1 MTCRYLTL
9 EDRRSL
15 EQLYSQGA
23 GLSDIANSLKVHI
36 ATIYRELASL
46 DKIRQRKVS
55 IKNLICRAVAIF
67 AVPCVTPGCV
77 LLTRPTRTTR
87 ELSTRTAA

>member
-36 ATIYRELASL
+36 ATVYRELARGDTGELNKHGREGYSAEVAQKAFQDSL
-46 DKIRQRKVS
+46 KKRGRKQT
-55 IKNLICRAVAIF
+55 A
-67 AVPCVTPGCV
+67 
-77 LLTRPTRTTR
+77 TT
-87 ELSTRTAA
+87 

>member
-23 GLSDIANSLKVHI
+23 GLAEIATSLGVHL
-36 ATIYRELASL
+36 ATIYRELLRGNTGELNAQGREGYSAEVAQKAFNENL
-46 DKIRQRKVS
+46 KRRVRKQS
-55 IKNLICRAVAIF
+55 A
-67 AVPCVTPGCV
+67 T
-77 LLTRPTRTTR
+77 
-87 ELSTRTAA
+87 